1 MALSR
6 LATGLADV
14 LSPPGFAHAARPAHP
29 HFLCRMADFVAQASV
44 AERLHLIAVGGS
56 IMHNLALALHQR
68 GAQVTGSDDEIF
80 EPARARLAAA
90 GLLPENEGWDA
101 ARVTADLT
109 AVIVGMHARPDNPE
123 LLRAQELGL
132 KIYSFPE
139 YIYEASREKQR
150 VVIGG
155 SHGKTSI
162 TALILHVLRYHKQ
175 EFDYAVGAQLAG
187 FDLMVKLTEEAPV
200 IIIEGDEYLS
210 SPVDRRPKF
219 HLYQHHIGVISGIS
233 WDPINVFP
241 TEENYREQFRIFADM
256 TPKAG
261 VLIYDRDD
269 EQTQLVTVPTN
280 PSVTYVGYGPHEH
293 VIREGRTFLLN
304 KKDEEVPVQV
314 FGAHNLRNISA
325 AKEVCKQLG
334 IKGKDFY
341 KAVETFPGAARRL
354 ELLKAGDTS
363 VVYKDFAHAP
373 SKLKATAAALKQQ
386 FPTRRLVA
394 CLELHTF
401 SSLNPAFLPQY
412 AHCFDA
418 PDVAVVYFNPHVLAH
433 KRLPPLPPEAVKA
446 AFQRPD
452 LRVITD
458 STELAAFLH
467 EQQWANTNLLL
478 MSSGTFDGLDLA
490 ALATEVTGQ

>member
-1 MALSR
+1 MT
-6 LATGLADV
+6 ATPSSL
-14 LSPPGFAHAARPAHP
+14 
-29 HFLCRMADFVAQASV
+29 Q
-44 AERLHLIAVGGS
+44 RLHLIATGGS

-68 GAQVTGSDDEIF
+68 GAHVTGSDDEIF
-80 EPARARLAAA
+80 EPAKSRLAKA
-90 GLLPENEGWDA
+90 GLLPAEEGWFPEK
-101 ARVTADLT
+101 VNQDLD

-132 KIYSFPE
+132 RVYSFPE
-139 YIYEASREKQR
+139 FIYEASRDKQR

-162 TALILHVLRYHKQ
+162 TSLILHVLRYHGRK
-175 EFDYAVGAQLAG
+175 FDYAVGAQLEG
-187 FDLMVKLTEEAPV
+187 FDLMVQLTEDAPI

-210 SPVDRRPKF
+210 SPIDRRPKF

-233 WDPINVFP
+233 WDHINVFP
-241 TEENYREQFRIFADM
+241 TEEIYREQFKIFAEM

-261 VLIYDRDD
+261 VLIYDQND
-269 EQTQLVTVPTN
+269 EQVQLVTVPSN
-280 PSVTYVGYGPHEH
+280 PDVTYIGYGPHEH
-293 VIREGRTFLLN
+293 VIRDGKTYLIT
-304 KKDEEVPVQV
+304 KKDDEVPVKV
-314 FGAHNLRNISA
+314 FGEHNLRNISA

-341 KAVETFPGAARRL
+341 EALGSFKGAARRL
-354 ELLKAGDTS
+354 ELVREGQDS

-373 SKLKATAAALKQQ
+373 SKLKATATAFKKQYPQ
-386 FPTRRLVA
+386 RKLVA

-412 AHCFDA
+412 AHTFDT
-418 PDVAVVYFNPHVLAH
+418 PDVAVVYFNPHVLEH
-433 KRLPPLPPEAVKA
+433 KRLPPLPAEAVQQ

-452 LRVITD
+452 LRVFTD
-458 STELAAFLH
+458 SRELADFLH
-467 EQQWANTNLLL
+467 AQNWQQANLLM

-490 ALATEVTGQ
+490 QLAAEVTK

>member
-1 MALSR
+1 LAPDTKNENDTAALAPRESI
-6 LATGLADV
+6 
-14 LSPPGFAHAARPAHP
+14 
-29 HFLCRMADFVAQASV
+29 
-44 AERLHLIAVGGS
+44 HLIAVGGS
-56 IMHNLALALHQR
+56 IMHNLALALHRR
-68 GAQVTGSDDEIF
+68 GAHVTGSDDEIF
-80 EPARARLAAA
+80 EPAKGRLAAA
-90 GLLPENEGWDA
+90 GLLPAQEGWDA
-101 ARVTADLT
+101 SSITPDLD

-139 YIYEASREKQR
+139 YIYEASRDKQR
-150 VVIGG
+150 IVIGG

-162 TALILHVLRYHKQ
+162 TACILHVLRYHGR

-187 FDLMVKLTEEAPV
+187 FDLMVQLSDAPI

-233 WDPINVFP
+233 WDHINVFP

-269 EQTQLVTVPTN
+269 EQVQLVSVPTN
-280 PSVTYVGYGPHEH
+280 PDVTYIGYGPHEH
-293 VIREGRTFLLN
+293 VIRNGKTLLVT
-304 KKDEEVPVQV
+304 KKDEEVPIQV
-314 FGAHNLRNISA
+314 FGEHNLRNISA

-334 IKGKDFY
+334 IKGKDFF
-341 KAVETFPGAARRL
+341 KAVASFPGAARRL
-354 ELLKAGDTS
+354 ELVKEGATS

-373 SKLKATAAALKQQ
+373 SKLKATATALKKQ
-386 FPTRRLVA
+386 FPQRRLVA

-418 PDVAVVYFNPHVLAH
+418 PDVAVVYFNPHVLEH
-433 KRLPPLPPEAVKA
+433 KRLPPLAAATVAE

-452 LRVITD
+452 IKVITD
-458 STELAAFLH
+458 SSELAAFLRS
-467 EQQWANTNLLL
+467 QQWANANLLL
-478 MSSGTFDGLDLA
+478 MSSGTFDGLNLTE
-490 ALATEVTGQ
+490 LATEITG

>member
-1 MALSR
+1 
-6 LATGLADV
+6 
-14 LSPPGFAHAARPAHP
+14 
-29 HFLCRMADFVAQASV
+29 
-44 AERLHLIAVGGS
+44 
-56 IMHNLALALHQR
+56 MHNLALALARR

-80 EPARARLAAA
+80 EPARSRLAAA
-90 GLLPENEGWDA
+90 GLLPEAEGWDE
-101 ARVTADLT
+101 ARVTPDLT
-109 AVIVGMHARPDNPE
+109 AIIVGMHARADNPE
-123 LLRAQELGL
+123 LLRAQALGL

-139 YIYEASREKQR
+139 YIYEASRDKQR

-162 TALILHVLRYHKQ
+162 TAAILHVLRFHGLQ
-175 EFDYAVGAQLAG
+175 FDYAVGAQLAG
-187 FDLMVKLTEEAPV
+187 FDLMVQLTEEAPI

-233 WDPINVFP
+233 WDHINVFP

-269 EQTQLVTVPTN
+269 EQVQLVTVPTN
-280 PSVTYVGYGPHEH
+280 PDVTYVGYGPHEH
-293 VIREGRTFLLN
+293 VIRDGRTYLLT

-341 KAVETFPGAARRL
+341 RAIETFPGAARRL
-354 ELLKAGDTS
+354 ELLQAGETS

-373 SKLKATAAALKQQ
+373 SKLKATATALKQQ
-386 FPTRRLVA
+386 FPQRRLVA

-418 PDVAVVYFNPHVLAH
+418 PDVAVVYFNPQVLAH
-433 KRLPPLPPEAVKA
+433 KRLPPLAAEQVVE

-452 LRVITD
+452 LRVFTD
-458 STELAAFLH
+458 SRELAAYL
-467 EQQWANTNLLL
+467 ESETWADTNLLL
-478 MSSGTFDGLDLA
+478 MSSGTFDGLDLM
-490 ALATEVTGQ
+490 ALARRVVG

>member
-1 MALSR
+1 MEAI
-6 LATGLADV
+6 
-14 LSPPGFAHAARPAHP
+14 
-29 HFLCRMADFVAQASV
+29 
-44 AERLHLIAVGGS
+44 HLIAVGGS

-68 GAQVTGSDDEIF
+68 GARVTGSDDEIF
-80 EPARARLAAA
+80 EPARTRLAAA
-90 GLLPENEGWDA
+90 GILPAAEGWF
-101 ARVTADLT
+101 ADKVHAGLS

-132 KIYSFPE
+132 KVYSFPE
-139 YIYEASREKQR
+139 YIYEASKDKQR

-162 TALILHVLRYHKQ
+162 TALILHVLRFHGRK
-175 EFDYAVGAQLAG
+175 FDYAVGAQLAG
-187 FDLMVKLTEEAPV
+187 FDLMVQLTDDAPI

-210 SPVDRRPKF
+210 SPIDRRPKF

-233 WDPINVFP
+233 WDHINVFP
-241 TEENYREQFRIFADM
+241 TEEIYREQFEIFARQ

-269 EQTQLVTVPTN
+269 EQTQLVAVPSN
-280 PSVTYVGYGPHEH
+280 PDVTYVGYGPHEN
-293 VIREGRTFLLN
+293 VIRDGRTFLIT
-304 KKDEEVPVQV
+304 KKDEEVPIQV
-314 FGAHNLRNISA
+314 FGEHNLRNISA

-341 KAVETFPGAARRL
+341 KAVATFKGAARRL
-354 ELLKAGDTS
+354 ELVQEGATS

-373 SKLKATAAALKQQ
+373 SKLRATATAFKRQ
-386 FPTRRLVA
+386 FPQRRLVA

-401 SSLNPAFLPQY
+401 SSLNPDFLPQY

-433 KRLPPLPPEAVKA
+433 KRLPPLAPEAVAA
-446 AFQRPD
+446 AFARPD
-452 LRVITD
+452 LKVFTD
-458 STELAAFLH
+458 SRALADFLH
-467 EQQWANTNLLL
+467 AQQWASTNLLL
-478 MSSGTFDGLDLA
+478 MTSGTFDGLDLNQLA
-490 ALATEVTGQ
+490 AEVTG

>member
-1 MALSR
+1 ME
-6 LATGLADV
+6 ATATNEQ
-14 LSPPGFAHAARPAHP
+14 P
-29 HFLCRMADFVAQASV
+29 
-44 AERLHLIAVGGS
+44 ETIHLIAVGGS
-56 IMHNLALALHQR
+56 IMHNLALALHRR

-80 EPARARLAAA
+80 EPAASRLAAA
-90 GLLPENEGWDA
+90 GLLPAQEGWDA
-101 ARVTADLT
+101 ARITPGLA

-139 YIYEASREKQR
+139 YIYEASRDKQR
-150 VVIGG
+150 IVIGG

-162 TALILHVLRYHKQ
+162 TACILHVLRYHGRR
-175 EFDYAVGAQLAG
+175 FDYAVGAQLTG
-187 FDLMVKLTEEAPV
+187 FDLMVQLTDDAPI

-233 WDPINVFP
+233 WDHINVFP
-241 TEENYREQFRIFADM
+241 TEEIYREQFRIFADM

-269 EQTQLVTVPTN
+269 EQTQLVAVPSR
-280 PSVTYVGYGPHEH
+280 PDVAYIGYGPHEH
-293 VIREGRTFLLN
+293 VIRNGKTFLLN

-314 FGAHNLRNISA
+314 FGEHNLRNISA

-334 IKGKDFY
+334 IKGKDFF
-341 KAVETFPGAARRL
+341 KAVASFPGAARRL
-354 ELLKAGDTS
+354 ELVREGATS

-373 SKLKATAAALKQQ
+373 SKLKATATALKKQ
-386 FPTRRLVA
+386 FPKRRLVA

-401 SSLNPAFLPQY
+401 SSLNPDFLPQY

-418 PDVAVVYFNPHVLAH
+418 PDVAVVYFNPHVLVH
-433 KRLPPLPPEAVKA
+433 KRLSPLAAATVVE

-452 LRVITD
+452 IKVITD
-458 STELAAFLH
+458 SAELTAFLEGQH
-467 EQQWANTNLLL
+467 WANTNLLL
-478 MSSGTFDGLDLA
+478 MSSGTFDGLDLM
-490 ALATEVTGQ
+490 ALATEVAG

>member
-1 MALSR
+1 
-6 LATGLADV
+6 
-14 LSPPGFAHAARPAHP
+14 
-29 HFLCRMADFVAQASV
+29 
-44 AERLHLIAVGGS
+44 
-56 IMHNLALALHQR
+56 MHNLALALHRR
-68 GAQVTGSDDEIF
+68 GARVTGSDDEIF
-80 EPARARLAAA
+80 EPAKGRLAAA
-90 GLLPENEGWDA
+90 GLLPAQEGWDP
-101 ARVTADLT
+101 ARITPDLS

-132 KIYSFPE
+132 QLYSFPE
-139 YIYEASREKQR
+139 YIYKASRDKQR

-162 TALILHVLRYHKQ
+162 TACILHVLRFHNRK
-175 EFDYAVGAQLAG
+175 FDYAVGAQLAG
-187 FDLMVKLTEEAPV
+187 FDLMVQLTDDAPI

-233 WDPINVFP
+233 WDHINVFP
-241 TEENYREQFRIFADM
+241 TEEIYREQFRIFADM

-269 EQTQLVTVPTN
+269 EQTQLIAVPTN
-280 PSVTYVGYGPHEH
+280 PDVTYIGYGPHES
-293 VIREGRTFLLN
+293 VIRDGRTFLLN

-314 FGAHNLRNISA
+314 FGEHNLRNISA

-334 IKGKDFY
+334 IRGKDFFR
-341 KAVETFPGAARRL
+341 AVATFPGAARRL
-354 ELLKAGDTS
+354 ELVREGATS

-373 SKLKATAAALKQQ
+373 SKLKATATALKKQ
-386 FPTRRLVA
+386 FPQRRLVA

-418 PDVAVVYFNPHVLAH
+418 PDVAVVYFNPQVLAH
-433 KRLPPLPPEAVKA
+433 KRLPALATATVAA

-452 LRVITD
+452 IRVITD
-458 STELAAFLH
+458 SAELAAFLRR
-467 EQQWANTNLLL
+467 QTWDNANLLF
-478 MSSGTFDGLDLA
+478 MSSGTFDGLDLNGLA
-490 ALATEVTGQ
+490 AEITG

>member
-1 MALSR
+1 LE
-6 LATGLADV
+6 TI
-14 LSPPGFAHAARPAHP
+14 
-29 HFLCRMADFVAQASV
+29 
-44 AERLHLIAVGGS
+44 HLIAVGGS

-80 EPARARLAAA
+80 EPARTRLAAA
-90 GLLPENEGWDA
+90 GILPAEEGWF
-101 ARVTADLT
+101 ADKVHAGLT

-123 LLRAQELGL
+123 LLRAQALGL
-132 KIYSFPE
+132 KVYSFPE
-139 YIYEASREKQR
+139 YIYEASKDKQR

-162 TALILHVLRYHKQ
+162 TALILHVLRFHGRQ
-175 EFDYAVGAQLAG
+175 FDYAVGAQLAG
-187 FDLMVKLTEEAPV
+187 FDLMVQLTDEAPI

-210 SPVDRRPKF
+210 SPIDRRPKF

-233 WDPINVFP
+233 WDHINVFP
-241 TEENYREQFRIFADM
+241 TEEVYREQFEIFARQ

-269 EQTQLVTVPTN
+269 EQTQLVAVPSS
-280 PSVTYVGYGPHEH
+280 PDVTYVGYGPHEN
-293 VIREGRTFLLN
+293 VIRDGRTFLIT
-304 KKDEEVPVQV
+304 KKDEEVPIQV
-314 FGAHNLRNISA
+314 FGEHNLRNISA

-341 KAVETFPGAARRL
+341 KAVATFKGAARRL
-354 ELLKAGDTS
+354 ELVKEGATS

-373 SKLKATAAALKQQ
+373 SKLRATATAFKRQ
-386 FPTRRLVA
+386 FPQRRLVA

-418 PDVAVVYFNPHVLAH
+418 PDVAVVYFNPHVLEH
-433 KRLPPLPPEAVKA
+433 KRLPPLAAEAVQA
-446 AFQRPD
+446 AFARPD
-452 LRVITD
+452 LKVFTD
-458 STELAAFLH
+458 SRALAEFLH
-467 EQQWANTNLLL
+467 AQQWADTNLLL
-478 MSSGTFDGLDLA
+478 MTSGTFDGLDLSELA
-490 ALATEVTGQ
+490 AEVTA

>member
-1 MALSR
+1 LESAN
-6 LATGLADV
+6 
-14 LSPPGFAHAARPAHP
+14 SP
-29 HFLCRMADFVAQASV
+29 AQPESI
-44 AERLHLIAVGGS
+44 HLIAVGGS
-56 IMHNLALALHQR
+56 IMHNLALALHRR
-68 GAQVTGSDDEIF
+68 GARVTGSDDEIF
-80 EPARARLAAA
+80 EPAKGRLAAA
-90 GLLPENEGWDA
+90 GLLPAQEGWDTT
-101 ARVTADLT
+101 RITPNLS

-139 YIYEASREKQR
+139 YIYEASRDKQR
-150 VVIGG
+150 IVIGG

-162 TALILHVLRYHKQ
+162 TACILHVLRFHNRT
-175 EFDYAVGAQLAG
+175 FDYAVGAQLAG
-187 FDLMVKLTEEAPV
+187 FDLMVQLTEDAPI

-210 SPVDRRPKF
+210 SPVDLRPKF

-233 WDPINVFP
+233 WDHINVFP
-241 TEENYREQFRIFADM
+241 TEEIYREQFRIFADM

-269 EQTQLVTVPTN
+269 EQVQLVSVPTN
-280 PSVTYVGYGPHEH
+280 SDVTYIGYGPHEN
-293 VIREGRTFLLN
+293 VIRDGRTFLIT

-314 FGAHNLRNISA
+314 FGEHNLRNISA

-334 IKGKDFY
+334 IKGKDFF
-341 KAVETFPGAARRL
+341 KAIESFPGAARRL
-354 ELLKAGDTS
+354 ELVREGATS

-373 SKLKATAAALKQQ
+373 SKLKATATALKTQ
-386 FPTRRLVA
+386 FPARRLVA

-401 SSLNPAFLPQY
+401 SSLNPDFLPQY

-418 PDVAVVYFNPHVLAH
+418 PDVAVVYFNPHVLEH
-433 KRLPPLPPEAVKA
+433 KRLPPLAAATVAA

-452 LRVITD
+452 LNVITD
-458 STELAAFLH
+458 SAELAAFLRS
-467 EQQWANTNLLL
+467 QSWANANLLL

-490 ALATEVTGQ
+490 ALAAEIVE

>member
-1 MALSR
+1 MEPVPSNQHP
-6 LATGLADV
+6 AT
-14 LSPPGFAHAARPAHP
+14 RPE
-29 HFLCRMADFVAQASV
+29 VI
-44 AERLHLIAVGGS
+44 HLIAVGGS
-56 IMHNLALALHQR
+56 IMHNLALALHRR
-68 GAQVTGSDDEIF
+68 GAHVTGSDDEIF
-80 EPARARLAAA
+80 EPAKGRLAAA
-90 GLLPENEGWDA
+90 GLLPAQEGWDP
-101 ARVTADLT
+101 ARITPDLS

-139 YIYEASREKQR
+139 YIYEASRDKQR
-150 VVIGG
+150 IVIGG

-162 TALILHVLRYHKQ
+162 TACILHVLRFHNRL
-175 EFDYAVGAQLAG
+175 FDYAVGAQLAG
-187 FDLMVKLTEEAPV
+187 FDLMVQLTDDAPI

-233 WDPINVFP
+233 WDHINVFP
-241 TEENYREQFRIFADM
+241 TEEIYREQFRIFADM

-269 EQTQLVTVPTN
+269 EQTQLIAVPTN
-280 PSVTYVGYGPHEH
+280 PDVTYIGYGPHEN
-293 VIREGRTFLLN
+293 VIRDGRTFLLN

-314 FGAHNLRNISA
+314 FGEHNLRNISA

-334 IKGKDFY
+334 IKGKDFFR
-341 KAVETFPGAARRL
+341 AVATFPGAARRL
-354 ELLKAGDTS
+354 ELVREGSTS

-373 SKLKATAAALKQQ
+373 SKLKATATALKKQ
-386 FPTRRLVA
+386 FPQRRLVA

-418 PDVAVVYFNPHVLAH
+418 PDVAVVYFNPHVLEH
-433 KRLPPLPPEAVKA
+433 KRLPPLAAAAVA
-446 AFQRPD
+446 EAFQRPD
-452 LRVITD
+452 IRVITD
-458 STELAAFLH
+458 SAELAAFLRAQ
-467 EQQWANTNLLL
+467 EWSNANLLL
-478 MSSGTFDGLDLA
+478 MSSGTFDGLDLNGLA
-490 ALATEVTGQ
+490 AEIVR

>member
-1 MALSR
+1 MESAPIP
-6 LATGLADV
+6 V
-14 LSPPGFAHAARPAHP
+14 HP
-29 HFLCRMADFVAQASV
+29 EAI
-44 AERLHLIAVGGS
+44 HLIAVGGS
-56 IMHNLALALHQR
+56 IMHNLALALHRR
-68 GAQVTGSDDEIF
+68 GARVTGSDDEIF
-80 EPARARLAAA
+80 EPAKGRLAAA
-90 GLLPENEGWDA
+90 GLLPAHEGWEP
-101 ARVTADLT
+101 ARITPDLS

-139 YIYEASREKQR
+139 YIYEASRDKQR
-150 VVIGG
+150 IVIGG

-162 TALILHVLRYHKQ
+162 TACILHVLRFHNRK
-175 EFDYAVGAQLAG
+175 FDYAVGAQLAG
-187 FDLMVKLTEEAPV
+187 FDLMVQLTDDAPI

-233 WDPINVFP
+233 WDHINVFP
-241 TEENYREQFRIFADM
+241 TEEIYREQFRIFANM

-269 EQTQLVTVPTN
+269 EQTQLIAVPTS
-280 PSVTYVGYGPHEH
+280 PDVTYIGYGPHEH
-293 VIREGRTFLLN
+293 VIRDGKTFLLN

-314 FGAHNLRNISA
+314 FGEHNLRNISA

-334 IKGKDFY
+334 IKGKDFF
-341 KAVETFPGAARRL
+341 KAVESFPGAARRL
-354 ELLKAGDTS
+354 ELLKAGATS

-373 SKLKATAAALKQQ
+373 SKLKATAMALKKQ
-386 FPTRRLVA
+386 FPQRRLVA

-401 SSLNPAFLPQY
+401 SSLNPDFLPQY

-418 PDVAVVYFNPHVLAH
+418 PDVAVVYFNPQVLAH
-433 KRLPPLPPEAVKA
+433 KRLSPLAAATVVE

-458 STELAAFLH
+458 SAELAAFLRSQRW
-467 EQQWANTNLLL
+467 ENTNLLL
-478 MSSGTFDGLDLA
+478 MSSGTFDGMDLVALA
-490 ALATEVTGQ
+490 AEVAG

>member
-1 MALSR
+1 
-6 LATGLADV
+6 
-14 LSPPGFAHAARPAHP
+14 
-29 HFLCRMADFVAQASV
+29 
-44 AERLHLIAVGGS
+44 
-56 IMHNLALALHQR
+56 MHNLALALHR
-68 GAQVTGSDDEIF
+68 GGARVTGSDDEIF

-90 GLLPENEGWDA
+90 GLLPDSEGWDA
-101 ARVTADLT
+101 ARITPDLE

-139 YIYEASREKQR
+139 YIYEASRDKQR

-162 TALILHVLRYHKQ
+162 TALILHVLRFHDRK
-175 EFDYAVGAQLAG
+175 FDYAVGAQLAG
-187 FDLMVKLTEEAPV
+187 FDLMVQLSADAPL
-200 IIIEGDEYLS
+200 IIIEGDEYLA

-233 WDPINVFP
+233 WDHINVFP

-269 EQTQLVTVPTN
+269 EQTQLVAVPSN
-280 PSVTYVGYGPHEH
+280 PDVTYIGYGPHEH
-293 VIREGRTFLLN
+293 VVRDGKTFLLN
-304 KKDEEVPVQV
+304 KKDEEVPIQV
-314 FGAHNLRNISA
+314 FGPHNLRNISA

-334 IKGKDFY
+334 IKGKDFFR
-341 KAVETFPGAARRL
+341 AVASFPGAARRL
-354 ELLKAGDTS
+354 ELVAQGATS

-373 SKLKATAAALKQQ
+373 SKLKATAQALKQQ
-386 FPTRRLVA
+386 FPARRLVA

-418 PDVAVVYFNPHVLAH
+418 PDVAVVYFNPHVLEH
-433 KRLPPLPPEAVKA
+433 KRLPPLAAAAVQA

-458 STELAAFLH
+458 SAELAAFLGG
-467 EQQWANTNLLL
+467 QPWADTNLLL
-478 MSSGTFDGLDLA
+478 MSSGTFDGLDVQ
-490 ALATEVTGQ
+490 ALAQEVVG